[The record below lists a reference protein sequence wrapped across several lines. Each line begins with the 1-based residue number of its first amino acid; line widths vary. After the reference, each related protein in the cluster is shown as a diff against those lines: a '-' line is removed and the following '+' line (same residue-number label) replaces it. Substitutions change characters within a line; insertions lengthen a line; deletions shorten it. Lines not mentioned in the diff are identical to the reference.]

1 MTTTVNKIPS
11 VLKAAFFVTFML
23 FMGIGFI
30 LVCTQIIGL
39 IVTNPAMVT
48 WASETLTV
56 PAVIFASAAGIF
68 AFVHTYVD
76 RADVLDDE

>member
-1 MTTTVNKIPS
+1 MSTVKNRLPS
-11 VLKAAFFVTFML
+11 LLKTAFFVTFVL

-39 IVTNPAMVT
+39 IATNPAMVT

-68 AFVHTYVD
+68 AFIHTYFD
-76 RADVLDDE
+76 SSEMDDDE